1 MKTLLFWFS
10 LLFITVAAYAI
21 PNSKIYIFHI
31 NGINTTIEEARQN
44 MFFLK
49 QTAAIDSNMTSWDFL
64 YNQSHGLWDDLEDVF
79 QQKTAEANPKITLD
93 DYVTAYL
100 HHNNLDY
107 EPDSADYAI
116 VKAGIKDEYLN
127 DPQFFGSNF
136 EELLTQFHQKLPPP
150 EQQRLQEAARMV
162 KSYAGM
168 DNNVLFIPHSQ
179 GNLYTNSLISYLVS
193 EELFP
198 PSQISNFGIAS
209 PANAVINGRTKTT
222 SYVTSSKDLVIG
234 GLRLLRSTLAS
245 NVNLSFTLTD
255 PLGHNLID
263 VYLAE
268 STSKTKI
275 QQEIYNNVLSFTNQM
290 VNNQQKYHLRWA
302 FNLSDK
308 DKIIFK
314 KGDQT
319 ICENQKCRDD
329 LLYYRN
335 EAGGI
340 YLAPENT
347 YPQGD
352 NYRVLSQVNNNN
364 TFQIRLANNTT
375 VNINRLLCYTSGAN
389 ETSHYD
395 CYKSRL
401 NTNQGTIS
409 AANSNISNLAY
420 AQNKYPELFVNDF
433 LIGREFYY

>member
-1 MKTLLFWFS
+1 M
-10 LLFITVAAYAI
+10 
-21 PNSKIYIFHI
+21 
-31 NGINTTIEEARQN
+31 
-44 MFFLK
+44 
-49 QTAAIDSNMTSWDFL
+49 TAWDFL

-79 QQKTAEANPKITLD
+79 QQKATEANLKITLD

-100 HHNNLDY
+100 RHNNLDY
-107 EPDSADYAI
+107 VPDSADYAI

-127 DPQFFGSNF
+127 DSQFFGSSF
-136 EELLTQFHQKLPPP
+136 EEWLTQFHQKLPPP
-150 EQQRLQEAARMV
+150 EQQRLQETARMV

-209 PANAVINGRTKTT
+209 PANTVINGRTKTT

-275 QQEIYNNVLSFTNQM
+275 QQEIHNNVLSFTDQM

-314 KGDQT
+314 KGDQ
-319 ICENQKCRDD
+319 
-329 LLYYRN
+329 YYLRK
-335 EAGGI
+335 
-340 YLAPENT
+340 
-347 YPQGD
+347 
-352 NYRVLSQVNNNN
+352 
-364 TFQIRLANNTT
+364 
-375 VNINRLLCYTSGAN
+375 SG
-389 ETSHYD
+389 
-395 CYKSRL
+395 L
-401 NTNQGTIS
+401 
-409 AANSNISNLAY
+409 
-420 AQNKYPELFVNDF
+420 
-433 LIGREFYY
+433 